1 MGLKDIKKTFT
12 KAMQLPWL
20 PQAKPEATQSHL
32 SARPSAEVLVGKPP
46 FPEISFIRLSEWT
59 QSRTDAGIFGGLAFD
74 QRIFSQYQFT
84 RAPEITLDFW
94 YRGTPVS
101 EASGQALLAVLYQ
114 PHVLSQ
120 DEMLQLAEILGPV
133 SDAFR
138 ALDGYHTHYR
148 IESAEI
154 GPLRGRSILSVRWE
168 QQKQGR
174 RFLTLFLDAVGDG
187 RTVHEIHFST
197 PKDQFEENLS
207 IAIDTFKSIQWA
219 SFTPPPLSAPP
230 PGM

>member
-1 MGLKDIKKTFT
+1 MLKDIRKSLT

-20 PQAKPEATQSHL
+20 PPASKDAGAQQAAQAKPDMST
-32 SARPSAEVLVGKPP
+32 GKPP
-46 FPEISFIRLSEWT
+46 FPEIQFIRLSEWT
-59 QSRTDAGIFGGLAFD
+59 QSRSDAGIFGGLAFD
-74 QRIFSQYQFT
+74 QRIFAQYQMVQD
-84 RAPEITLDFW
+84 PGITLDFW
-94 YRGTPVS
+94 YRGNQVS
-101 EASGQALLAVLYQ
+101 EYSGQVFMAILAQ
-114 PHVLSQ
+114 PHVLTK
-120 DEMLQLAEILGPV
+120 EELLQVAEILGPI

-138 ALDGYHTHYR
+138 AYDGYHTHYR
-148 IESAEI
+148 IDSAEI
-154 GPLRGRSILSVRWE
+154 GPLKSRPILSVRWE

-219 SFTPPPLSAPP
+219 SFTPPPMSAPP
-230 PGM
+230 P